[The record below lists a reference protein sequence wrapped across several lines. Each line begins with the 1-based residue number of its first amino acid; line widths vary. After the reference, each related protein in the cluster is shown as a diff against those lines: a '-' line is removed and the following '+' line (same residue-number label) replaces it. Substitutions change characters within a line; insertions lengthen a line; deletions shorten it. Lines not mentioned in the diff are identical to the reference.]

1 MDTLSAALARYLL
14 AISLA
19 LAQTETRDSTITPT
33 SPPGLNFTQT
43 TALLRLSDATVGA
56 SVTPNVN
63 ENTTPFPSTTWDRET
78 IDDSTVHPTASQSTT
93 VLTPLTESSSPTT
106 ATPGAHTPI
115 FTELTIPV
123 SQTTAGYTITPDTTL
138 VTTANSSHTANTTSA
153 LVDRTTHGFGLNIS
167 EQNITIVFSVAL
179 GVFAVALVIVMS
191 HRCKQKVQYLHQP
204 FTNSDDPDAFV
215 ADDDTLIIS
224 GGLYD
229 GHPIY
234 DNVPTVSDDQSQ
246 FRLQFLH

>member
-1 MDTLSAALARYLL
+1 MDTLSAALARWLL

-78 IDDSTVHPTASQSTT
+78 IDNSTVHPTASQSTT
-93 VLTPLTESSSPTT
+93 VLTPLAESSSPTT

-153 LVDRTTHGFGLNIS
+153 LVDRTTHGTYRG
-167 EQNITIVFSVAL
+167 A
-179 GVFAVALVIVMS
+179 MS
-191 HRCKQKVQYLHQP
+191 
-204 FTNSDDPDAFV
+204 
-215 ADDDTLIIS
+215 
-224 GGLYD
+224 
-229 GHPIY
+229 
-234 DNVPTVSDDQSQ
+234 
-246 FRLQFLH
+246 